1 MQVTGASFTD
11 TYDHAAFKPGGI
23 AWSDGGDA
31 YQFVKFRED
40 VVLGHAVAVK
50 HRFGH
55 NDVEEAEA
63 GRTQA
68 ANTNA
73 GSRIGVVNVAA
84 SADEYGWV
92 QVFGITKVLTA
103 NGTVANARVYTT
115 GANLN
120 ANVRGI
126 LDDTNSASASEIK
139 GFEFTDGRDNATE
152 LSPCL
157 LTFPVAI
164 T

>member
-1 MQVTGASFTD
+1 MRIIGSGFNET
-11 TYDHAAFKPGGI
+11 HEKAAFAPGTI
-23 AWSDGGDA
+23 AFDDIGNG

-103 NGTVANARVYTT
+103 NLTVANARVYTT
-115 GANLN
+115 GGNLN